1 MMGPKMTSFRPL
13 GDVKVKKLGRQLL
26 INIPRDVA
34 TCLGLEPGPMNIVS
48 MTNDELIL
56 KRGRGPAKI
65 VDVGRGKLRLYI
77 GEDTAPFSEGERV
90 LVTAEDDKLVIKHID
105 YYLAKPSIKQGYYR
119 VNIPWEL
126 VEKTGLDKHSLVKVY
141 SDGRKVVIEPL
152 EEKP

>member
-1 MMGPKMTSFRPL
+1 MTSFRPL

-65 VDVGRGKLRLYI
+65 VDVGKGKLRLYI
-77 GEDTAPFSEGERV
+77 GEEIAPFSEGERV
-90 LVTAEDDKLVIKHID
+90 LVTVKDGKLVVKHIN
-105 YYLAKPSIKQGYYR
+105 YYVAKPSIKKGYYR
-119 VNIPWEL
+119 LNIPWEL
-126 VEKTGLDKHSLVKVY
+126 VEKTGLDKHRLVKIY
-141 SDGRKVVIEPL
+141 SNGRKVIIEPL
-152 EEKP
+152 DERP